1 MGGGGGAW
9 QEEGVV
15 GGQGGAGPGLS
26 SPATSSLQHG
36 DSRDSLLPTLQTG
49 TDMSDGI
56 MFSLVTPLLTD
67 PAQPLIAVSFVIES
81 VR

>member
-1 MGGGGGAW
+1 MGAGPGRA
-9 QEEGVV
+9 EGVV

-56 MFSLVTPLLTD
+56 MSSLVTPLLTD
-67 PAQPLIAVSFVIES
+67 LAQPLIAVSFVIES